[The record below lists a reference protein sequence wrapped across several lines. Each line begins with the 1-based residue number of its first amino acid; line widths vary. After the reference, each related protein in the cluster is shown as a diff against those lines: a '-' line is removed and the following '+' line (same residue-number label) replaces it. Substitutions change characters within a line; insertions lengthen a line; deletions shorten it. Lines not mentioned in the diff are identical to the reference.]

1 MTKLLIMPTLI
12 INGRSVS
19 IENAAVYQTVSS
31 PSRTGPLDKPR
42 YGGSLYGS
50 RFRPEQR
57 PQNDLGG
64 QPSHHNFSRL
74 IRHRQRRRLFHV
86 QSKLDEHTS
95 SRQVQ
100 QPDDN
105 QFHCRSNELRFLRVH
120 ARHCIDHRNLP
131 RLC

>member
-12 INGRSVS
+12 INIRSVS
-19 IENAAVYQTVSS
+19 IENAAAYQTVSS
-31 PSRTGPLDKPR
+31 PSRTEPLDKPHH
-42 YGGSLYGS
+42 GGSLYGS

-74 IRHRQRRRLFHV
+74 IRHQQRRRLFHV

-95 SRQVQ
+95 SRQVNK
-100 QPDDN
+100 PKKN
-105 QFHCRSNELRFLRVH
+105 RFH
-120 ARHCIDHRNLP
+120 
-131 RLC
+131 